1 MTPMEYLSK
10 FVVVC
15 ESRLQM
21 YNKVFV
27 LYNKQEQTFE
37 TAEQNGVIIKP
48 RLMLGK
54 VNKTWC

>member
-1 MTPMEYLSK
+1 MEYLSK